1 VKRTGRVP
9 FMRLQIGFWVLVAF
23 ALLLWATFQSGSLKF
38 FGKEQK
44 IELVFDGVGGLEEGA
59 TVRLHGVPVGH
70 VRDISLYK
78 TGNKVVVELGVKPG
92 TRERLHRGASARIT
106 STGFLAELYVELTGG
121 DPTQLPI
128 GSDLEIAVSQPPD
141 PNAAMKKVESIA
153 DSLEVLLGN
162 LNTVGREMGNGRG
175 TLGRLA
181 RDERLYQELVELSR
195 NANILTARL
204 NETQSQISREFTSVT
219 VSLDSLVQKMQ
230 SGQGTIAQLVN
241 DGTLHQRLASSTA
254 RADSILGA
262 ISQGKGTFGRLYADS
277 TLYDDT
283 KALMGSMKRLM
294 AEIEKNPKKYFK
306 FSLF

>member
-1 VKRTGRVP
+1 
-9 FMRLQIGFWVLVAF
+9 
-23 ALLLWATFQSGSLKF
+23 
-38 FGKEQK
+38 
-44 IELVFDGVGGLEEGA
+44 VFDGVGGLEEGA

-121 DPTQLPI
+121 DPTQIPI

-219 VSLDSLVQKMQ
+219 VSLDSMVQKMQ

>member
-1 VKRTGRVP
+1 MKRTGRVP

-306 FSLF
+306 FSIF